1 MLRIAGR
8 GLSRVLCTS
17 LTQPGH
23 SGSASVAT
31 VLSSPRCLHDTGDC
45 YGDFG
50 IATGVEREELEWKRQ
65 GKSRFY
71 LSPPRG
77 PFGTKGNVSG
87 TSRRLRELV
96 VNLAV
101 TNIISLSKTDD
112 YPEIQ

>member
-50 IATGVEREELEWKRQ
+50 IATGVEREELEWKRANP
-65 GKSRFY
+65 GSIF
-71 LSPPRG
+71 LLLVDHSAPRG
-77 PFGTKGNVSG
+77 MS
-87 TSRRLRELV
+87 LV
-96 VNLAV
+96 PVEGYGSWWS
-101 TNIISLSKTDD
+101 TW
-112 YPEIQ
+112 Q

>member
-1 MLRIAGR
+1 MRIFVR
-8 GLSRVLCTS
+8 KI
-17 LTQPGH
+17 QNPN
-23 SGSASVAT
+23 AS
-31 VLSSPRCLHDTGDC
+31 
-45 YGDFG
+45 GDFG

>member
-45 YGDFG
+45 YG
-50 IATGVEREELEWKRQ
+50 
-65 GKSRFY
+65 SCSPRF
-71 LSPPRG
+71 
-77 PFGTKGNVSG
+77 N
-87 TSRRLRELV
+87 
-96 VNLAV
+96 
-101 TNIISLSKTDD
+101 
-112 YPEIQ
+112 